1 MRNLSKWLVAI
12 AGMLLLTACQSKS
25 EAKIT
30 VAVAANMHYTIKELI
45 TVYNQNHQGKIEVVS
60 GASGKL
66 TQQILHGAPFD
77 IFVSADTH
85 YPQILVEKKATLGTA
100 KIYANGI
107 LVLWSAQK
115 DLLPDKAGEMLA
127 NEKVKHIAI
136 ANPDT
141 APYGKAALSWMK
153 ARGLYENNAQKIVIG
168 ESISQASQFIASGNA
183 EVGFTAKSIVLSA
196 PMKNSGKWVELEDYP
211 SIEQAAVLLKHAK
224 SSDEILAKDF
234 YDFLYSD
241 TAKKILKQSGYLV
254 Q

>member
-1 MRNLSKWLVAI
+1 
-12 AGMLLLTACQSKS
+12 
-25 EAKIT
+25 
-30 VAVAANMHYTIKELI
+30 
-45 TVYNQNHQGKIEVVS
+45 
-60 GASGKL
+60 
-66 TQQILHGAPFD
+66 FD
-77 IFVSADTH
+77 IFVSADTR
-85 YPQILVEKKATLGTA
+85 YPQILVEKGATLDTA

-115 DLLPDKAGEMLA
+115 NLLPDKAGEILS

-196 PMKNSGKWVELEDYP
+196 PMKNTGCWVALDEYP
-211 SIEQAAVLLKHAK
+211 PIEQAAVLLKHAK
-224 SSDEILAKDF
+224 S
-234 YDFLYSD
+234 
-241 TAKKILKQSGYLV
+241 
-254 Q
+254 